1 MAESGETLV
10 DSLTERIRRRIQKGK
25 YADGALFMTEAQLAA
40 EYEVS
45 RTVAREAVS
54 RLSALGIVEGRQR
67 KGLMIRRPDPLR
79 LFSESLPSLSST
91 NDLREL
97 GQLRYVLEV
106 GAVELSVRNATDD
119 QIKRMGEVVE
129 AMTTALGQQ
138 VSGGKSMGK
147 RFVALDLQ
155 FHALLLE
162 MTGSTLVAGMQQV
175 LVRFFAAV
183 PYIDPDESSTDRI
196 LWEHRELYAAV
207 RDRDVE
213 RARSMIRSQLRRRL
227 PEGADHQETHTQETA
242 K

>member
-1 MAESGETLV
+1 
-10 DSLTERIRRRIQKGK
+10 
-25 YADGALFMTEAQLAA
+25 
-40 EYEVS
+40 
-45 RTVAREAVS
+45 VAREAVS

-67 KGLMIRRPDPLR
+67 KGLVIRRPDPLR

-91 NDLREL
+91 DDLREL

-106 GAVELSVRNATDD
+106 GAVELSVRNATDE
-119 QIKRMGEVVE
+119 QISRMGELVE
-129 AMTTALGQQ
+129 AMTTALH
-138 VSGGKSMGK
+138 GKATSK

-162 MTGSTLVAGMQQV
+162 MSGSTLVAGMQQV

-183 PYIDPDESSTDRI
+183 PYVDPDESSTDRI

-227 PEGADHQETHTQETA
+227 PEGAETQESE

>member
-1 MAESGETLV
+1 MPGASETLV
-10 DSLTERIRRRIQKGK
+10 DQLTARIRRRIQTGK
-25 YADGALFMTEAQLAA
+25 YVDGDLFMTEAQLAA
-40 EYEVS
+40 EYDVS

-67 KGLMIRRPDPLR
+67 KGLVVRRPDPLR

-91 NDLREL
+91 DDLREL

-119 QIKRMGEVVE
+119 QIARLGTIVE
-129 AMTTALGQQ
+129 AMSEVLRGTP
-138 VSGGKSMGK
+138 GGKAMGK

-155 FHALLLE
+155 FHGLLLE

-183 PYIDPDESSTDRI
+183 PYVDPDATSTERI
-196 LWEHRELYAAV
+196 LWEHAELHAAI

-213 RARSMIRSQLRRRL
+213 RARGMIRSQLRRRL
-227 PEGADHQETHTQETA
+227 PDDARKENDS
-242 K
+242 

>member
-1 MAESGETLV
+1 MADSGETLV
-10 DSLTERIRRRIQKGK
+10 DSLTDRIRKRIQAGK
-25 YADGALFMTEAQLAA
+25 YVDGDLFMTEAALAA
-40 EYEVS
+40 EYDVS

-67 KGLMIRRPDPLR
+67 KGLVIRRPDPLR

-91 NDLREL
+91 DDLREL

-106 GAVELSVRNATDD
+106 GAVELSVRNATEE
-119 QIKRMGEVVE
+119 QVARLGEIVE
-129 AMTTALGQQ
+129 AMTTALH
-138 VSGGKSMGK
+138 GKAASK

-162 MTGSTLVAGMQQV
+162 MTGSALVAGMQQV
-175 LVRFFAAV
+175 LVRYFAAV
-183 PYIDPDESSTDRI
+183 PYVDPDEPSTDRI
-196 LWEHRELYAAV
+196 IWEHRELYAAV

-227 PEGADHQETHTQETA
+227 PEGAETEDSE

>member
-1 MAESGETLV
+1 MASSGETLV
-10 DSLTERIRRRIQKGK
+10 DTLTDRIRHRIQSGK
-25 YADGALFMTEAQLAA
+25 YADGDLFMTEAQLAA

-67 KGLMIRRPDPLR
+67 KGLVIRRPDPLR

-91 NDLREL
+91 DDLREL

-106 GAVELSVRNATDD
+106 GAIELSVRNATDE
-119 QIKRMGEVVE
+119 QVARMATIVE
-129 AMTTALGQQ
+129 AMTEALSPRSSRAGN
-138 VSGGKSMGK
+138 VGNKGTGK

-175 LVRFFAAV
+175 LVRFFTAV
-183 PYIDPDESSTDRI
+183 PYQEPDAANTDRI
-196 LWEHRELYAAV
+196 LWEHVELHAAI

-213 RARSMIRSQLRRRL
+213 RARGMIRSQLRRRL
-227 PEGADHQETHTQETA
+227 PDEASRKDTDQ
-242 K
+242 

>member
-1 MAESGETLV
+1 MTVHGETLV
-10 DSLTERIRRRIQKGK
+10 DSLTEQIRRRIQAGK
-25 YADGALFMTEAQLAA
+25 YVDGDFFMTEAALAA
-40 EYEVS
+40 EYDVS

-67 KGLMIRRPDPLR
+67 KGLVIRRPDPLR

-91 NDLREL
+91 DDLREL

-106 GAVELSVRNATDD
+106 GAVELSVRNATDE
-119 QIKRMGEVVE
+119 QIARLGEVVE
-129 AMTTALGQQ
+129 AMTTALRKQAP
-138 VSGGKSMGK
+138 GGKSIGK

-162 MTGSTLVAGMQQV
+162 MSGSTLVAGMQQV

-183 PYIDPDESSTDRI
+183 PYLEPDESSTDRI
-196 LWEHRELYAAV
+196 IWEHRELYAAV

-227 PEGADHQETHTQETA
+227 PEGAETQESDQ
-242 K
+242 